1 MLASAATPIG
11 TTGASEPPVR
21 TTSHSP
27 VRISRSASWKAMTD
41 VAQAATW
48 VMTGP
53 VRPYS
58 IDSRAAPIEPDSAG
72 IANAADEARAL
83 RVVDV
88 GPVDDRLDPAAAGVD
103 DDADPVA
110 LLLGHRREVDPRVG
124 DRLLAG
130 GHREVDEAGHP
141 AGHLRVHRGRRVE
154 VEDLGRDLDLEA
166 RRVEALDAPRP
177 GDAGDEVRPVRRK
190 VVADRHDRAEAGDD
204 GATRT
209 QQDPSVQRKASLP
222 RGGSGLRGEHCSART
237 SGVARQPC
245 QSPSYRLKM
254 TAPLWPPRPMLFD
267 SA

>member
-53 VRPYS
+53 GQAVLHRQQRGAH
-58 IDSRAAPIEPDSAG
+58 RARQRRDRERRHEP
-72 IANAADEARAL
+72 RAL

-103 DDADPVA
+103 DDADAVA
-110 LLLGHRREVDPRVG
+110 LLLAHRREVDPAVG

-130 GHREVDEAGHP
+130 GHREVDEPGHP
-141 AGHLRVHRGRRVE
+141 AGHLRVHRRGRVE
-154 VEDLGRDLDLEA
+154 VEDLGGDLDLEA
-166 RRVEALDAPRP
+166 RRVEALDPPRP
-177 GDAGDEVRPVRRK
+177 GDAGDEVRPVRRE
-190 VVADRHDRAEAGDD
+190 VVADRHDRAEAGHD
-204 GATRT
+204 GTPGRDRAQARTEIDLERGVGQRPDCSERTRT
-209 QQDPSVQRKASLP
+209 CGQP
-222 RGGSGLRGEHCSART
+222 ARRD
-237 SGVARQPC
+237 SR
-245 QSPSYRLKM
+245 QSPS
-254 TAPLWPPRPMLFD
+254 
-267 SA
+267 